1 VFFEVLKL
9 DGLQLVRLLH
19 ELLLLF
25 ENLQVKQL
33 MFLSLMKVLLLE

>member
-25 ENLQVKQL
+25 ENLQVTQL